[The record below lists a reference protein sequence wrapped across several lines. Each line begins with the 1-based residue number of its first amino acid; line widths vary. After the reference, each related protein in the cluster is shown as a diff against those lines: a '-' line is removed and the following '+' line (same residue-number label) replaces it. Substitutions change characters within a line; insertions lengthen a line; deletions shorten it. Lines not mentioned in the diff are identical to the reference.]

1 MTTKEPSRRQI
12 IIPISNDNKLKFMT
26 MSNVHITNLNR
37 ILKNIKSDVMANFIQ
52 FDQHDIIITTNK
64 VASPSNLHTIKNYI
78 KNVNN
83 MDSNNILTPQLS
95 QSKSYLKIIDILYLI

>member
-1 MTTKEPSRRQI
+1 
-12 IIPISNDNKLKFMT
+12 MT

-37 ILKNIKSDVMANFIQ
+37 TLKNIKSDVMANFIQ
-52 FDQHDIIITTNK
+52 FDIIITTNK